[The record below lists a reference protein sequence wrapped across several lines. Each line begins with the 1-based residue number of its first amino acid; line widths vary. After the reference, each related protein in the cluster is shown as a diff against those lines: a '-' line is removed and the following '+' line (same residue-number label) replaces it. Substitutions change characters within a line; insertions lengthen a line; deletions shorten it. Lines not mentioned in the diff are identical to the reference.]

1 MKVKRLLT
9 VLAFV
14 LSLCLLAGCGG
25 SGQDNSADG
34 GASEGTVDLASIE
47 TLGDAFALSGKD
59 EYSEQRAS
67 TDDKYIYVF
76 SVDGKAYRFT
86 ADLPTDIHDKIF
98 ELEFDDD
105 YDKNEMALVADLP
118 VVTAEDLTEQI
129 LSQEE
134 LDALVGKTGKE
145 LFDAGWRAGSFY
157 NTETLEVWLEYGPYA
172 YAMHFDGEVAPE
184 EAENFD
190 VEEGIADMKLI
201 DAAFEGLGD
210 ATYID

>member
-1 MKVKRLLT
+1 MKVKRFLPVLT
-9 VLAFV
+9 FV
-14 LSLCLLAGCGG
+14 LSLCLLAGCGA
-25 SGQDNSADG
+25 SGPDSSADDS
-34 GASEGTVDLASIE
+34 ASGGTVDLAGIS

-67 TDDKYIYVF
+67 TDGKYIYVF
-76 SVDGKAYRFT
+76 SVDGKAYRFI
-86 ADLPTDIHDKIF
+86 ADLPADIQDKIF
-98 ELEFDDD
+98 DLEFDDD
-105 YDKNEMALVADLP
+105 HDKNEMALVADLP

-145 LFDAGWRAGSFY
+145 LFNEGWREGSFY

-172 YAMHFDGEVAPE
+172 YAMHFDGEIAPE
-184 EAENFD
+184 EAESFD